1 MKLYYQNSASE
12 HDYSADIAQDEEAA
26 IERVWDDAE
35 RMLDEMS
42 AEEMLDHLEHE
53 FMDKALK
60 KFEQLIIKNQISE
73 DDAAEF
79 AMQQGR
85 NDKDM
90 RHDMIAELAER
101 IVSDTV

>member
-1 MKLYYQNSASE
+1 
-12 HDYSADIAQDEEAA
+12 
-26 IERVWDDAE
+26 VWDDAE
-35 RMLDEMS
+35 QMLDDMS
-42 AEEMLDHLEHE
+42 ADEMLDHLQHE

-60 KFEQLIIKNQISE
+60 KFEQLIIKNRISE

-101 IVSDTV
+101 LAKDTV